1 MAWELHKK
9 KNKELYNVYSTV
21 IDGYVYRWSK
31 KDIIATHVYSKYQQD
46 ARRKAREF
54 MQEVDKEIW

>member
-21 IDGYVYRWSK
+21 IDGYMYRWSK
-31 KDIIATHVYSKYQQD
+31 KDIIATHVYSKQQQD

-54 MQEVDKEIW
+54 MQEVDKEI